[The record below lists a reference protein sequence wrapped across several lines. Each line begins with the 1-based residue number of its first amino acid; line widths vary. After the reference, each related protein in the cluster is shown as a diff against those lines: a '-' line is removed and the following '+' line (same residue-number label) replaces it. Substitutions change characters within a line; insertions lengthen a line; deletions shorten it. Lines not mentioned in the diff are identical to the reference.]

1 MFCPRCATEN
11 ADDAKFCRGCG
22 TDISL
27 VPQAV
32 TGQLAELSS
41 EDEEGRSGRRNRKGR
56 KPPTIERAT
65 KSFFEGLAFLLVS
78 IAIALFFPSGR
89 LWWFWLLIPA
99 FYSMGN
105 GVAIYLAVR
114 EKRKALTPP
123 QFTPARG
130 AVAPPKKQ
138 ASELPSRDTGE
149 LVPPPPS
156 VTEGTTRHLYV
167 PAPRRSDMPEGK

>member
-11 ADDAKFCRGCG
+11 ADDAKYCRACG

-32 TGQLAELSS
+32 TGQLAVRPHD
-41 EDEEGRSGRRNRKGR
+41 DEAESGKGSKGR

-65 KSFFEGLAFLLVS
+65 KAFFEGLAFLLVS

-114 EKRKALTPP
+114 EKRKALEPP
-123 QFTPARG
+123 QFVPARG
-130 AVAPPKKQ
+130 GTVAPPKRQ
-138 ASELPSRDTGE
+138 ASELPSSRDTGE
-149 LVPPPPS
+149 LVPPPS

-167 PAPRRSDMPEGK
+167 PAPRRNDSPERK